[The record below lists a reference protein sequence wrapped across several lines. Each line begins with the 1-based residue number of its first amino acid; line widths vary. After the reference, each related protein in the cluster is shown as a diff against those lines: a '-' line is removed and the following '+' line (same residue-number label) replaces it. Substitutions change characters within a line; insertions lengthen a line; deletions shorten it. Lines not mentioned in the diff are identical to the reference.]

1 LNVYRSSA
9 LAALE
14 LGRAFDI
21 SEIPEID
28 RWRGWDAM
36 EIGVIADVV
45 QGQGPHYVPT
55 PALLEYARFFGDDFE
70 SSVNAE
76 ARQIAREMQDGV
88 IGGGFYVIL
97 GVEPENDVDRA
108 GGTHNIN
115 RQRY

>member
-1 LNVYRSSA
+1 
-9 LAALE
+9 
-14 LGRAFDI
+14 
-21 SEIPEID
+21 
-28 RWRGWDAM
+28 M

-55 PALLEYARFFGDDFE
+55 PALLEYARFFADDFE
-70 SSVNAE
+70 SSANAE

-88 IGGGFYVIL
+88 IGGGFHVIL

-115 RQRY
+115 RQRYQEHSDSNIHIMPLRMQGNIMQMIQE